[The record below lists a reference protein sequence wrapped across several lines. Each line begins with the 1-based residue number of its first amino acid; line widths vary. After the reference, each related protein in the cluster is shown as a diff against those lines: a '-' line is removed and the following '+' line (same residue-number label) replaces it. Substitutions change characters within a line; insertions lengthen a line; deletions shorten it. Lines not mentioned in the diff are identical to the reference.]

1 MKILKLILRG
11 YTRLQLKQITEFV
24 YTPTDT
30 IQIIIGTNGSGKSSI
45 LEELSPLPADSKYYF
60 KGGCKEIWIAKG
72 GNTYVLKSSFEK
84 KDSHSF
90 MENDIELNDGG
101 TVTVQLEL
109 VKKYFRY
116 TPETH
121 KLALGHI
128 KFHALKP
135 PQRKDLFMKLA
146 DANFDYAIAYYNRLK
161 QRYNDVVSALR
172 ESRKRLVT
180 ETAKVL
186 PAEEF
191 ARIKEETKDL
201 HACLDFLM
209 ENRIPPNGSNT
220 ALEQQLQALEQTLGQ
235 LSKSL
240 SKRYTE
246 LAELAVLDL
255 DILKE
260 QLDDTKAIIRSYELT
275 NTQLFEE
282 FEKVNEAFNTL
293 QLSHNRN
300 IFTLDSQIRTEEEI
314 IEEMMAKRSLKTE
327 PHVNPEL
334 ALSILQSNEDHL
346 VTLLET
352 LPANSEK
359 IYSRA
364 VLDSLRAE
372 QIIVEEKL
380 RIVKDH
386 ISERQGTLRHYES
399 LKSEGTTECPNC
411 KHSWIRGYN
420 PLVVSSTR
428 DVLEQN
434 EKERATLQAKADSLS
449 AKISDIYSYFGKYQA
464 FINATNGLPAL
475 TPLWDYLNQ
484 KESVINNP
492 SIAMQEIKL
501 YSQDLVFEIKCQS
514 SKVRIKELTDM
525 VSDSKLVANLDFD
538 KTKERKEEL
547 EARISKDQKDYN
559 LVVERNKRLN
569 YTINAI
575 TNFNET
581 KAQLEKLVAQHQ
593 TLNEELVENT
603 RRMIYT
609 DFVREIQSMLARSE
623 NVLRE
628 SEGQYRVIE
637 HIQSTITQMETSEKL
652 LKLALK
658 ELSPTEGLIAKG
670 LLGFMRIFVKQMNEI
685 IQRIWTYPLK
695 VMPCSIEEGQKLD
708 LNYRFPVFVN
718 KQEKPKDDVS
728 EGSTAMKEVVD
739 LAFTVTALKALHLG
753 DCPLFLDEF
762 GHSMDPVH
770 KQATTTLINTIM
782 QQESFSQ
789 LFMISHDMLQY
800 GSLTNTQVLVVCA
813 DNITIPKHCVYNTHV
828 TMH

>member
-24 YTPTDT
+24 YTPTDS

-60 KGGCKEIWIAKG
+60 RGGCKEIWIAKG

-209 ENRIPPNGSNT
+209 ENRIPPNGSNG

-235 LSKSL
+235 LAKSL

-246 LAELAVLDL
+246 LAELDVLDL

-260 QLDDTKAIIRSYELT
+260 QLDETKAVIRSYELT

-334 ALSILQSNEDHL
+334 ALSILQSNEDRL

-359 IYSRA
+359 NYSRA
-364 VLDSLRAE
+364 VLDSLREE

-399 LKSEGTTECPNC
+399 LKSEGMTECPNC

-420 PLVVSSTR
+420 PLTVSSTR

-434 EKERATLQAKADSLS
+434 ERERASLQAKADSLT
-449 AKISDIYSYFGKYQA
+449 AKIADIYSYFGKYQA

-492 SIAMQEIKL
+492 TIAMQEIKL
-501 YSQDLVFEIKCQS
+501 YSHDLVFEIKCQS
-514 SKVRIKELTDM
+514 SKARIKELTDM

-603 RRMIYT
+603 RRLIYT

-637 HIQSTITQMETSEKL
+637 HIQSTITQMETSEKI
-652 LKLALK
+652 LKLAMK

-685 IQRIWTYPLK
+685 IQRIWTYPLQ

-800 GSLTNTQVLVVCA
+800 GSLANTQVLVLCA
-813 DNITIPKHCVYNTHV
+813 DNITIPRHCVYNTHV
-828 TMH
+828 SMN